1 MSELTLTF
9 EEQAMLDGAEG
20 PGVKRAMEIVVALA
34 RIYGAADLIPV
45 VHAQIAGVS
54 YKNLGDAGVQFLS
67 EWADEG
73 ARVRVPT
80 TLNPMGME
88 RGKWQQWGISTDF
101 AVPQLSVIDAFAK
114 MGVTPTM
121 SCTPYLFREHT
132 PMRGD
137 ALAWAESSAVAFA
150 NSVIGARSNREGGP
164 SAIAAAVVGRTGRY
178 GYHLDENRRAN
189 FVVEVRCPVKSV
201 ADFGALSYSV
211 GKAVGS
217 GVPWFADLD
226 ARLAP
231 LSCQRGGPAFS
242 GRGGGLGGPAGDRLK
257 TLGAGLAA
265 YGAVA
270 LYHVAGVTPEA
281 RDLGE
286 ALIRPDAKRLVIED
300 LDDAYRVMDADPD
313 LKQIDLVTVGCPH
326 ASLTEIAQVAEY
338 LAGKTLAT
346 RLWVTTGRDHPPGR
360 GRAGLRADH
369 RGGRRRGR
377 GRHLRGRRADADAGR
392 AQHGDQRRQDGL
404 LRADAQ
410 RGADAVRGS
419 GGVSGCGGD
428 GGVAGVA
435 VKAAGTWKPTP
446 WPRPYL
452 HEARHHEPG
461 QNKEVYRGVGDH
473 ADLCRVGG
481 HLQHGDTS
489 LGGAR
494 RGWSCRI
501 HLHLRQT
508 YTLPVQRIGDL
519 GSAHHPPLYYLIA
532 SIISAPADVNDPT
545 GAFQANPDFIWAGQ
559 GGSDVNVA
567 LHASAETFPHHGQ
580 ALMMHLARLASVLM
594 GLITVALVIAIGMAD
609 LRGIPAGSDCWRALS
624 LCSCR
629 SFSSSAGQ
637 STTTICW

>member
-1 MSELTLTF
+1 
-9 EEQAMLDGAEG
+9 MLDGAEG

-34 RIYGAADLIPV
+34 RIYGAADLVPV

-88 RGKWQQWGISTDF
+88 RGKWQQWGIATDF

-132 PMRGD
+132 PHRGD

-178 GYHLDENRRAN
+178 GYHLDENRQAN

-217 GVPWFADLD
+217 GVPWFADL
-226 ARLAP
+226 AEWLPP
-231 LSCQRGGPAFS
+231 LPADLT
-242 GRGGGLGGPAGDRLK
+242 LGGPAGDRLK

-270 LYHVAGVTPEA
+270 VYHVAGVTPEA

-286 ALIRPDAKRLVIED
+286 SLIRPDAQRLVIEN

-326 ASLTEIAQVAEY
+326 ASLTEIEQVADY
-338 LAGKTLAT
+338 LRGKTLAT
-346 RLWVTTGRDHPPGR
+346 RLWVTTGEIT
-360 GRAGLRADH
+360 
-369 RGGRRRGR
+369 
-377 GRHLRGRRADADAGR
+377 RRAAAELGYV
-392 AQHGDQRRQDGL
+392 Q
-404 LRADAQ
+404 
-410 RGADAVRGS
+410 VIE
-419 GGVSGCGGD
+419 
-428 GGVAGVA
+428 
-435 VKAAGTWKPTP
+435 AAG
-446 WPRPYL
+446 
-452 HEARHHEPG
+452 G
-461 QNKEVYRGVGDH
+461 EVVADTCAVVAPMRMLDVRSMATNAGKMACYAPMHSGV
-473 ADLCRVGG
+473 RM
-481 HLQHGDTS
+481 
-489 LGGAR
+489 R
-494 RGWSCRI
+494 F
-501 HLHLRQT
+501 
-508 YTLPVQRIGDL
+508 GDL
-519 GSAHHPPLYYLIA
+519 EACLDA
-532 SIISAPADVNDPT
+532 AVT
-545 GAFQANPDFIWAGQ
+545 G
-559 GGSDVNVA
+559 
-567 LHASAETFPHHGQ
+567 E
-580 ALMMHLARLASVLM
+580 
-594 GLITVALVIAIGMAD
+594 
-609 LRGIPAGSDCWRALS
+609 WRKATS
-624 LCSCR
+624 K
-629 SFSSSAGQ
+629 G
-637 STTTICW
+637 